1 MDTLFL
7 SRLQFGLTAAFH
19 YIFPPISIGLGLLLV
34 VMEGLY
40 LKTRDPLYHQM
51 TRFWVRVFGLVFSL
65 GVATGIVMEFQFGTN
80 WSGYSR
86 FVGDVFGSALAAE
99 GIFAFFLESGFLAVL
114 LFGWDKVS
122 PAMHF
127 FSTLM
132 VCLGA
137 HFSAV
142 WIVVAN
148 SWQQTPAG
156 FHVVA
161 RDGSARAEI
170 TDFGAL
176 VFNPSSVD
184 RLWHVLMGA
193 WQAGA
198 FFVLSVSAWY
208 LLKKRHEA
216 FARAS
221 FKIAVAVAT
230 GASLLQLASGHSS
243 AAGVAKNQPAK
254 LAAFEG
260 HYATGPADLTLFGWI
275 DEKSERAVGP
285 ALPGMLSV
293 LVHGDASAPV
303 TGLRAFPPEDRPP
316 VQPVFQAYHLMVGIG
331 MGLIAL
337 AALGLFFQWRGT
349 LASKRWLLWAFVLS
363 VLGPQAANQ
372 LGWFAAEVGRQPWI
386 VQGLLR
392 TADAWSPVV
401 GAGEVLFS
409 IVLFGAVYLLLF
421 ALFLY
426 LLNHKIQHGP
436 AEEDL
441 TTGRHRA

>member
-1 MDTLFL
+1 
-7 SRLQFGLTAAFH
+7 
-19 YIFPPISIGLGLLLV
+19 
-34 VMEGLY
+34 
-40 LKTRDPLYHQM
+40 
-51 TRFWVRVFGLVFSL
+51 
-65 GVATGIVMEFQFGTN
+65 
-80 WSGYSR
+80 
-86 FVGDVFGSALAAE
+86 
-99 GIFAFFLESGFLAVL
+99 
-114 LFGWDKVS
+114 
-122 PAMHF
+122 MHF

-170 TDFGAL
+170 TDFWAL
-176 VFNPSSVD
+176 VFNPSSMD

-208 LLKKRHEA
+208 LLRKRHEA

-221 FKIAVAVAT
+221 FKIAVAVAMA
-230 GASLLQLASGHSS
+230 ASLLQLASGHTS
-243 AAGVAKNQPAK
+243 AEGVAKNQPAK

-260 HYATGPADLTLFGWI
+260 HYATGPADLTLFGWV

-285 ALPGMLSV
+285 ALPGILSV
-293 LVHGDASAPV
+293 LVHGEASAPV
-303 TGLRAFPPEDRPP
+303 TGLREFPPADRPP

-337 AALGLFFQWRGT
+337 AALGLFHQWRGT
-349 LASKRWLLWAFVLS
+349 LASRRWLLWAFVLS

-392 TADAWSPVV
+392 TSDAWSPVV
-401 GAGEVLFS
+401 GAGEVLCS

>member
-1 MDTLFL
+1 
-7 SRLQFGLTAAFH
+7 
-19 YIFPPISIGLGLLLV
+19 
-34 VMEGLY
+34 
-40 LKTRDPLYHQM
+40 
-51 TRFWVRVFGLVFSL
+51 
-65 GVATGIVMEFQFGTN
+65 
-80 WSGYSR
+80 
-86 FVGDVFGSALAAE
+86 
-99 GIFAFFLESGFLAVL
+99 
-114 LFGWDKVS
+114 
-122 PAMHF
+122 MHF

-148 SWQQTPAG
+148 SWQQTPSG
-156 FHVVA
+156 FHMVA

-170 TDFGAL
+170 TDFWAL
-176 VFNPSSVD
+176 VFNPSSMD
-184 RLWHVLMGA
+184 RLFHVLMGA
-193 WQAGA
+193 WLAGA

-221 FKIAVAVAT
+221 FRIALVVAM
-230 GASLLQLASGHSS
+230 GASLLQLVSGHSS

-260 HYATGPADLTLFGWI
+260 HYATGPADLSLFGWV
-275 DEKSERAVGP
+275 DEGAERVTG
-285 ALPGMLSV
+285 LKVPGMLSV

-303 TGLRAFPPEDRPP
+303 TGLREFAPADRPP
-316 VQPVFQAYHLMVGIG
+316 VQPVFQSYHLMVGVGMALIG
-331 MGLIAL
+331 L
-337 AALGLFFQWRGT
+337 AALGLFFSWRKT
-349 LASKRWLLWAFVLS
+349 LESKRWLLWAFVLS
-363 VLGPQAANQ
+363 VLGPQVGNQ
-372 LGWFAAEVGRQPWI
+372 LGWFSAEVGRQPWI

-392 TADAWSPVV
+392 TSDGWSPSV

-409 IVLFGAVYLLLF
+409 IVLFSTIYLLLF
-421 ALFLY
+421 ALFIY

-441 TTGRHRA
+441 TAGRHRA